1 MKANKILEILSDQNF
16 WFRDQNVGISR
27 NYYLQKSL
35 EKVKT
40 DEIIV
45 VSGVRRSGKSTL
57 LLQVAKHLIENGVD
71 KKNILIVN
79 FEDYRWEK
87 YSLKLLE
94 EIWETYLQNI
104 NVKGKVYL
112 FLDEIHV
119 ISGWERFVR
128 SLHEKKLATI
138 FVSVSS
144 SKLLSKEYATL
155 LSGRYLQLNVFP
167 LSFEEFLTFNNFLPK
182 EKVELIARRNEVLRM
197 LNQYMETGGFPKVAL
212 TKDEDLLRL
221 YFETIVINDVA
232 ERYKVKKIDKLRKLA
247 VFYLTNLSNKVTFNS
262 TSKFLDL
269 PLHTVERFS
278 YYLQEAFM
286 CFFVNAFS
294 YSLKSQE
301 KLPKKLYVID
311 TGLPHSIGFKFSED
325 VGRVMENVVFLQL
338 KRDGKEVYYNH
349 ENEVNFVI
357 KEDLKVEQLIQVTY
371 ASSRDEIDKREIKTL
386 MKTSKKL
393 KCKNLLVITWDYED
407 EERIKGEKIIF
418 KPLWKWLLNKS
429 LKEY

>member
-1 MKANKILEILSDQNF
+1 MKKQKILEILSDQNF
-16 WFRDQNVGISR
+16 WFKDQNIGIPR
-27 NYYLQKSL
+27 DYYLQKFL
-35 EKVKT
+35 EKVKM
-40 DEIIV
+40 DEILV

-57 LLQVAKHLIENGVD
+57 LLQTAKHLIEKGID
-71 KKNILIVN
+71 KRNVLIVN

-119 ISGWERFVR
+119 IHGWERFVR

-138 FVSVSS
+138 FVSGSS

-155 LSGRYLQLNVFP
+155 LSGRYLELNVSP

-182 EKVELIARRNEVLRM
+182 EKVELIARRNEILRM
-197 LNQYMETGGFPKVAL
+197 LNQYMKIGGFPKVAL
-212 TKDEDLLRL
+212 TKDEDLLRS
-221 YFETIVINDVA
+221 YFETIVIKDVA
-232 ERYKVKKIDKLRKLA
+232 ERYRVKKIDKLRKLA

-262 TSKFLDL
+262 TSKFLNL
-269 PLHTVERFS
+269 SLHTVERFS

-311 TGLPHSIGFKFSED
+311 TGLPNSIGFKFSKD
-325 VGRVMENVVFLQL
+325 VGRVMENIVFLQL
-338 KRDGKEVYYNH
+338 KRDRREVYFYH
-349 ENEVNFVI
+349 KNEVDFVV
-357 KEDLKVEQLIQVTY
+357 KEGLNVKQLIQVTY
-371 ASSRDEIDKREIKTL
+371 ASSLDEINKREIKAL
-386 MKTSKKL
+386 IKVSEEL
-393 KCKNLLVITWDYED
+393 KCKNLLVITWDHED
-407 EERIKGEKIIF
+407 EIKVKNRKIKFI
-418 KPLWKWLLNKS
+418 PLWKWLLK
-429 LKEY
+429 LE